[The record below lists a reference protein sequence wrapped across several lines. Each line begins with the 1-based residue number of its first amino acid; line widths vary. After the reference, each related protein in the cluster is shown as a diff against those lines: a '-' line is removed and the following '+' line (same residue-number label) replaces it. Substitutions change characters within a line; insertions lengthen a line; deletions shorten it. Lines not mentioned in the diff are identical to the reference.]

1 MATTT
6 ANVVKHGLRSIL
18 TKRPDDVVLITA
30 LRTPVGRVKGG
41 FKDTYPEELLGHVLK
56 ATRERL
62 EKQGLDVKG
71 GKVDDV
77 AVGTVLMELGGA
89 KAGRLAALD
98 AG

>member
-6 ANVVKHGLRSIL
+6 ANVIKHGLKSVL

-30 LRTPVGRVKGG
+30 LRTPVARVKGSY
-41 FKDTYPEELLGHVLK
+41 KDTYPEELLGHILK

-62 EKQGLDVKG
+62 EQQGLDVKG
-71 GKVDDV
+71 GKVEDI